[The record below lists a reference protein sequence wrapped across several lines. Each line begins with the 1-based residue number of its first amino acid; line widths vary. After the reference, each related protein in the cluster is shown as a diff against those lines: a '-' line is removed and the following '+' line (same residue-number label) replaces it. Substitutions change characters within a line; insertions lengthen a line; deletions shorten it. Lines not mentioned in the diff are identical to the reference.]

1 MYIRTFPLALPAM
14 TWLRSFNGLSTGGIP
29 AMLQSAQKLFADF
42 ELEVFLRSLGRAR
55 LVYLTSS
62 PEVLPLA

>member
-29 AMLQSAQKLFADF
+29 AMLQCVQKFFADF
-42 ELEVFLRSLGRAR
+42 ELEVFLKSLGRTR
-55 LVYLTSS
+55 TVSLTFS
-62 PEVLPLA
+62 PEVFPLA